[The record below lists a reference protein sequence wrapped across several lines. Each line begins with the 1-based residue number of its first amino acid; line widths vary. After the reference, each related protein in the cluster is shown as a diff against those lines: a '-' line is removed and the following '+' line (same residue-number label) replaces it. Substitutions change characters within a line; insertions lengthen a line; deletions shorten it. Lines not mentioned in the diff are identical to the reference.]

1 MSDSALR
8 QQLVNTATIPFYRQM
23 KADIFCSKLRE
34 DWSAVPSTQG
44 PQITTLDPTSS
55 VLHA

>member
-23 KADIFCSKLRE
+23 KADIF
-34 DWSAVPSTQG
+34 SAQN
-44 PQITTLDPTSS
+44 
-55 VLHA
+55 